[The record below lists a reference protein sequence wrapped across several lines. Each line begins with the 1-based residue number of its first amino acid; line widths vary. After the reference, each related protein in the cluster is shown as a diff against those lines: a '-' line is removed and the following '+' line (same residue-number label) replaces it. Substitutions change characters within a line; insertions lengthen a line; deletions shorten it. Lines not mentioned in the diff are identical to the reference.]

1 MLSGLG
7 HWGGDGDRGWVGGWG
22 GVGVGAGVLKG
33 AAHMSCVAKRSEGLN
48 MTVLA
53 CSRLR
58 FRSSGTWFDDMYVGK
73 RPGELNEWQS
83 LWLMVV
89 IAVAVAV
96 AVACGGG
103 GGGVGVVRGVA
114 AWRGGARGAAARVA
128 LEAAGVLNALVRL
141 SPPVS
146 AVLSHDRLKLITTA
160 EGCLAF
166 TCIASVVYQADSTA
180 RPEPVDPAGRGEVA
194 AGGHAEQ
201 M

>member
-103 GGGVGVVRGVA
+103 AAAWVWCVAWRRGAAARVA
-114 AWRGGARGAAARVA
+114 RRRAWRGGARGVGGSGSSQR
-128 LEAAGVLNALVRL
+128 AG
-141 SPPVS
+141 
-146 AVLSHDRLKLITTA
+146 
-160 EGCLAF
+160 
-166 TCIASVVYQADSTA
+166 
-180 RPEPVDPAGRGEVA
+180 
-194 AGGHAEQ
+194 
-201 M
+201 

>member
-128 LEAAGVLNALVRL
+128 RRRAWRWRQREFSTRWLGCPRP
-141 SPPVS
+141 SQRSCP
-146 AVLSHDRLKLITTA
+146 TT
-160 EGCLAF
+160 
-166 TCIASVVYQADSTA
+166 D
-180 RPEPVDPAGRGEVA
+180 
-194 AGGHAEQ
+194 
-201 M
+201 